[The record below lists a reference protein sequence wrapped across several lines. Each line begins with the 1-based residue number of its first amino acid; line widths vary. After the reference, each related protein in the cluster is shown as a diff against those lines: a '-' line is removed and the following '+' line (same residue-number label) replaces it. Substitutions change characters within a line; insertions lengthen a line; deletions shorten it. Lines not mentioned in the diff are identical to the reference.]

1 VAEPWWSSWVAPVI
15 PYAVLLRSF
24 CEGGM
29 SADELE
35 VVFLRLYKLD
45 PTQWPADLFAVL
57 DAFFADVD
65 AYCPDDALRAE
76 VGGLDA
82 DELRERASQTLGRLK
97 ELAG

>member
-1 VAEPWWSSWVAPVI
+1 
-15 PYAVLLRSF
+15 
-24 CEGGM
+24 M